1 MTNNSKTE
9 FRDGER
15 LQSFT
20 AVGQI
25 MDDEPYQVEMSEG
38 FTPFRRKVSFV
49 VCKEAPIR
57 PLLDDLEFVPDKKK
71 WGFPFQRGL
80 FMIEKSD
87 FVRIVKAMNYGL
99 EL

>member
-1 MTNNSKTE
+1 
-9 FRDGER
+9 
-15 LQSFT
+15 
-20 AVGQI
+20 
-25 MDDEPYQVEMSEG
+25 
-38 FTPFRRKVSFV
+38 

-57 PLLDDLEFVPDKKK
+57 PLLDDIEFVQDKKK

-80 FMIEKSD
+80 FMIEKID